1 MINNFDLME
10 FAAPKKFDKSKIN
23 LIINRMTGMAQK
35 CILFPLHK
43 YCVMIFIIWYWY
55 YLGYLVKKL

>member
-23 LIINRMTGMAQK
+23 LIINRMTGMAQ
-35 CILFPLHK
+35 IASYFH
-43 YCVMIFIIWYWY
+43 YTAIV
-55 YLGYLVKKL
+55 